1 MPSNITIYT
10 SNDNVNYQLLSDEAI
25 APSNEKYFIK
35 NYEWTGNAMARYIKY
50 VAKVAKQDCWVFTD
64 EIVINKK
71 QGLKAHCYK
80 IKERLFVCIVANG
93 ESFFYVRLVH
103 ENGVLKS
110 KIPFLKFRLQMK

>member
-1 MPSNITIYT
+1 MEVIIDMGKETVIRNISAEFMQFLEPWVHMPSNITIYT

-35 NYEWTGNAMARYIKY
+35 NYEWTGNAKARYIKY

-71 QGLKAHCYK
+71 
-80 IKERLFVCIVANG
+80 
-93 ESFFYVRLVH
+93 
-103 ENGVLKS
+103 
-110 KIPFLKFRLQMK
+110 